1 MPYMPYM
8 WYMLCCTQS
17 CPGVEGL
24 STMQLAGNIDIS
36 ATHSIILRHIRLIIL
51 YKFWN
56 IWITFIHTLQLKV
69 HLQSLDNVSELKTLN
84 KLSLTYLS
92 ELSQRCF
99 FEAYESAG
107 G

>member
-1 MPYMPYM
+1 M
-8 WYMLCCTQS
+8 TD
-17 CPGVEGL
+17 
-24 STMQLAGNIDIS
+24 N
-36 ATHSIILRHIRLIIL
+36 IILRHIRLVIP

-69 HLQSLDNVSELKTLN
+69 HLQSLDNISELKIPN

-92 ELSQRCF
+92 ELPQRCF